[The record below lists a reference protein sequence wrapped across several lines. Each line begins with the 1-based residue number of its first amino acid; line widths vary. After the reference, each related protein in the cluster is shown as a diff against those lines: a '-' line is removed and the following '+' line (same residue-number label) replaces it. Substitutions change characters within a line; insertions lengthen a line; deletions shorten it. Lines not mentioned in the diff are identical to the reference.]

1 LKPVNVVIILA
12 FLTAVAAGCL
22 SGLREDNGTVGKIVE
37 DFDGEPVV
45 PRSANRLF
53 IVPPANTT
61 GREDLSLRLM
71 SRLRE
76 HISLDGRL
84 GVESD
89 ESDIDLRLEIRIAKF
104 FIEKL
109 AYDEI
114 GRAVKKRMWI
124 TADVRLLNI
133 HRKKV
138 IFYENDIQAF
148 RVFSELTQPIETED
162 RSMEN
167 VLDDLAKRITSK
179 TVTGWYTDQ
188 MTIIEKRKP

>member
-1 LKPVNVVIILA
+1 MKIGLIIVSL
-12 FLTAVAAGCL
+12 LVAASGCV
-22 SGLREDNGTVGKIVE
+22 SDVREDGGTVRKIID
-37 DFDGEPVV
+37 DFEGEPVV

-89 ESDIDLRLEIRIAKF
+89 ESNIDLRLEIRIAKF

-124 TADVRLLNI
+124 TADVRLMNL

-148 RVFSELTQPIETED
+148 RVFSELMQPIETED
-162 RSMEN
+162 RCMEN

-188 MTIIEKRKP
+188 MTIIEKGKL